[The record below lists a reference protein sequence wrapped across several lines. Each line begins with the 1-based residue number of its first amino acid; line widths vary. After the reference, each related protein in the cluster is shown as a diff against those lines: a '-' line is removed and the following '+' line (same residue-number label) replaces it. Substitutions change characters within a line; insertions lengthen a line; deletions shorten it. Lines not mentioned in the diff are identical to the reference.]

1 MNQFVALPPKERR
14 TVCEQAGAV
23 TGLPAVSI
31 EKDFWVCWVLREL
44 FSFPGAAE
52 QFTFKGGTSLS
63 KGWGLIQRFSEDV
76 DLVMDRGS
84 LGFGGEAAPEAADS
98 RKERERR
105 LDRLANATRSH
116 VQKSLLPL
124 LIRRFTAALPS
135 AEPWTLAIDSA
146 VPDGQTLLFGYRS
159 AWDTPG
165 YVVPVVR
172 IELGARSDT
181 EPTGNPLIGPY
192 LFSALPGM
200 FSECLF
206 PARSVLPV
214 RTFWEKVSLIHEEL
228 LRGGEAAPRAR
239 LARHFYDL
247 FCLLEAGVG
256 NEALAGM
263 DIFKRVAAHRA
274 VFFPKRQEVRDSLK
288 PGGLRLVPT
297 QEQLPAWQRDYTEM
311 RDMFFGPAPSFDKI
325 LARVGEF
332 ARLVNGSEKF
342 VL

>member
-1 MNQFVALPPKERR
+1 MNQFVALSLKERR
-14 TVCEQAGAV
+14 MACEQAEAII
-23 TGLPAVSI
+23 GLPAISI

-44 FSFPGAAE
+44 FSLPGTAE

-76 DLVMDRGS
+76 DLVMDRSG

-105 LDRLANATRSH
+105 LERLADAAQSH
-116 VQKSLLPL
+116 VQESLLPL
-124 LIRRFTAALPS
+124 LIRRFSEALPS

-159 AWDTPG
+159 AWDTPR

-192 LFSALPGM
+192 LFSALPGV
-200 FSECLF
+200 FSECRF
-206 PARSVLPV
+206 PVRSVLPV
-214 RTFWEKVSLIHEEL
+214 RTFWEKASLIHEEL
-228 LRGGEAAPRAR
+228 YREGEAAPRAR
-239 LARHFYDL
+239 LARHYYDL

-256 NEALAGM
+256 EEALANM
-263 DIFKRVAAHRA
+263 DLFKKIADHRA
-274 VFFPKRQEVRDSLK
+274 VFFPKRREARDSLK
-288 PGGLRLVPT
+288 PGSLRLAPT
-297 QEQLPAWQRDYTEM
+297 QEQLPAWQRDYMEM
-311 RDMFFGPAPSFDKI
+311 RDMFFGPVPPFTDI
-325 LARVGEF
+325 LSRIKDF
-332 ARLVNGSEKF
+332 SRLVNADS
-342 VL
+342 